1 MSQGATKAIKPPIK
15 NTQTENT
22 YILNEFT
29 LVLLQSSANALSLG
43 QGKDLACHCSK
54 PDIDNIT
61 PANINT
67 PNLCSENQT
76 ICGTEL
82 TTDAITAPAP
92 KLTNKAGKAQQISV
106 PPEENRVSKEI
117 CLVFTSF
124 GSKYFLAI
132 IYPYLI

>member
-1 MSQGATKAIKPPIK
+1 MK

-29 LVLLQSSANALSLG
+29 LVLLQSSANSLSLG
-43 QGKDLACHCSK
+43 QGKDLAFHCRN

-92 KLTNKAGKAQQISV
+92 KLTNNAGKAQQISV
-106 PPEENRVSKEI
+106 PPDEKRVSKDI
-117 CLVFTSF
+117 CLVLINL
-124 GSKYFLAI
+124 GSKYFFGI
-132 IYPYLI
+132 IYPHLI